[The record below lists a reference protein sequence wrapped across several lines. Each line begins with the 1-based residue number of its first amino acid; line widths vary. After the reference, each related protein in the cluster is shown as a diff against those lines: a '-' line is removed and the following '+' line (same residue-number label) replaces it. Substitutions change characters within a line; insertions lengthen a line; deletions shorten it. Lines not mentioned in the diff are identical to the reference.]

1 MADELELLRS
11 ADPAPPD
18 GPHFGDGPLDHTAE
32 RRLEQLDRNF
42 GAAVDQGEAL
52 GRRVVWL
59 RIEQRE
65 HPEHPVLR

>member
-32 RRLEQLDRNF
+32 RRLEQLQR
-42 GAAVDQGEAL
+42 L
-52 GRRVVWL
+52 SLVVEECEHRPRQIVAHVHIV
-59 RIEQRE
+59 RI
-65 HPEHPVLR
+65 